1 MPSASSRRL
10 SDITE
15 MVGNVADIVN
25 VLSSCPPATCVHKGA
40 SLPALGG
47 PGGNGVK
54 LRRDRHEPEVDLRQR
69 RQPAG
74 LAGLAG
80 LVPAAGALGLALVA
94 AAGAHG
100 HQAAVKGDLE
110 GQVGGEAGEAVRGKM
125 SRSR

>member
-80 LVPAAGALGLALVA
+80 LVPAAGALCLAPGA
-94 AAGAHG
+94 AARGPRPHASG
-100 HQAAVKGDLE
+100 KGEFD
-110 GQVGGEAGEAVRGKM
+110 G
-125 SRSR
+125 